1 MSAATVTCL
10 TQSGDQ
16 IVFPAQFSH
25 YRYIRTIGKGAS
37 SVVVQIRCLKTNGLF
52 AAKIVPRKS
61 LTDQKMYYF
70 EQEVRVLQTI
80 SHPNIVRFENIVYLE
95 DLIILVTECC
105 NYGDVLDFI
114 TSPIGGRFEDI
125 RSIFYQIVK
134 AVDYLH
140 SKGFAHRDLK
150 PENVFVTDGL
160 KVKVGDL
167 GLASDLKRYK
177 NQLTATICGTLFY
190 TAPEIIEGT
199 RYDPIKS
206 DVWSLGII
214 LYTMLTGFL
223 PWQSVDESDARKEIM
238 DGTVEVPDNISSIIA
253 DVLTQCLTRDPS
265 KRPTTKELLELP
277 WMKLQEPVYKEMFP
291 EPENIPLKR
300 YSASYARKL
309 VKISPAEDMVSK
321 SQKIGYVFTQQAR
334 KIMQNQRTSYRHS
347 HKNLGFYGC

>member
-1 MSAATVTCL
+1 MSADSVTCV
-10 TQSGDQ
+10 TQSGEH
-16 IVFPAQFSH
+16 ITFPVQFSR

-37 SVVVQIRCLKTNGLF
+37 SVVIQVRCLKTNGLF
-52 AAKIVPRKS
+52 AAKIVPRNS

-70 EQEVRVLQTI
+70 EQEVRVLQNI
-80 SHPNIVRFENIVYLE
+80 SHPNIVKFEDIVYLS
-95 DLIILVTECC
+95 DLIILITECC

-140 SKGFAHRDLK
+140 TKGYAHRDLK

-223 PWQSVDESDARKEIM
+223 PWQCADEADARKEIIR
-238 DGTVEVPDNISSIIA
+238 GIIEVPENITSIIS
-253 DVLTQCLTRDPS
+253 DVLTQCLTREPD
-265 KRPTTKELLELP
+265 KRPTTSDLLEMP
-277 WMKLQEPVYKEMFP
+277 WMKLQESTYNAMFA
-291 EPENIPLKR
+291 EQEKLPLKR
-300 YSASYARKL
+300 HSASYAKKL
-309 VKISPAEDMVSK
+309 IKVNPVNVISK
-321 SQKIGYVFTQQAR
+321 SQKIGYVFAQQA
-334 KIMQNQRTSYRHS
+334 KNIMQNQRTSYRHS